1 MGDLYKEIDC
11 YVCASRDDPMPI
23 VATEAM
29 QNNVPVIVSENTGT
43 AKIVE
48 TEKCGLIYKNNSAE
62 ELSEKILYLINNKN
76 KREVFGNNGYKA
88 YMKYFSQEAFY
99 CNAKKALE
107 DTEENVKKENIENQY
122 NCLKKISIV
131 IPTYNAGNQFDI
143 MLFKLKKQKFVKS
156 IEIIV
161 VDSGSKDDT

>member
-1 MGDLYKEIDC
+1 
-11 YVCASRDDPMPI
+11 
-23 VATEAM
+23 
-29 QNNVPVIVSENTGT
+29 
-43 AKIVE
+43 
-48 TEKCGLIYKNNSAE
+48 
-62 ELSEKILYLINNKN
+62 
-76 KREVFGNNGYKA
+76 
-88 YMKYFSQEAFY
+88 MKYFSQEAFY

-161 VDSGSKDDT
+161 VDSGSKDDTLKIAEKYQAHIYKIKHEEFSHSFARNMGAKKQAEKL